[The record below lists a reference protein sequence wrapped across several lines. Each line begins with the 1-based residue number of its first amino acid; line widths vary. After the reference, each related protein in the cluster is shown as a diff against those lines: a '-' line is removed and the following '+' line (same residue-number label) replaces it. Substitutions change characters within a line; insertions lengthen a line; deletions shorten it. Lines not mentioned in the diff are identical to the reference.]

1 MNWLYYAC
9 LLFLMACFSIR
20 RHLIDLVISPLVI
33 VVSIDHPYL
42 NSNSLSCKVNWS
54 SHHNEKSRCDVMILS
69 SHYNKEHKLYTGT
82 LVLLLTPYLTLES
95 SLVAQVVKHLPS
107 IQEIR
112 VLSLSQEDSL
122 EKGLSTHYSILAWRI
137 PWTEEHGRLQSM

>member
-1 MNWLYYAC
+1 M
-9 LLFLMACFSIR
+9 
-20 RHLIDLVISPLVI
+20 V
-33 VVSIDHPYL
+33 
-42 NSNSLSCKVNWS
+42 
-54 SHHNEKSRCDVMILS
+54 LS

-122 EKGLSTHYSILAWRI
+122 EKGLSTHSSILAWRI